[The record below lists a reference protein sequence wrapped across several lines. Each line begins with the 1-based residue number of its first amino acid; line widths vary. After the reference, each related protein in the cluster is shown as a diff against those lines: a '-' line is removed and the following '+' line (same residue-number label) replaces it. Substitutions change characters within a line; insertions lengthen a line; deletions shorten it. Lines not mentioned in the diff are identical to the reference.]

1 MANKGFNLKVREV
14 ENGFTIHVTR
24 VGDRSGGTRPDGSSG
39 EEHFDY
45 IAEGTEIKTKLG
57 TICDDEVDELR
68 GDRLPEKFR

>member
-24 VGDRSGGTRPDGSSG
+24 VSG
-39 EEHFDY
+39 EDGKEKHFDF
-45 IAEGTEIKTKLG
+45 IAESTEIKTKLG

>member
-24 VGDRSGGTRPDGSSG
+24 VGDRPDGTGG

-45 IAEGTEIKTKLG
+45 IAESTEIKTALG
-57 TICDDEVDELR
+57 TICDEEVDELR
-68 GDRLPEKFR
+68 GGKLPEKFR